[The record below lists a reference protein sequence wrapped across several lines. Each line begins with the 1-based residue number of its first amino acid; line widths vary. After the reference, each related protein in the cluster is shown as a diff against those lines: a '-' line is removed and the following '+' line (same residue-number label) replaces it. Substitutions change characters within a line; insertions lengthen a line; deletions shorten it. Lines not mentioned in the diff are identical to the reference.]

1 MRKKKLKNR
10 IISDVAEYTPVEAG
24 SAAGGSSL
32 PALSAPETESAQES
46 VTDTVLRTDAE
57 AGTASSEL
65 HKQEDEPASSASD
78 HEYTEQEDHPGM
90 KNIYILLSRTGTV
103 PSKVIRFLKPMPYA
117 HASIAFDENLTE
129 MYSFARKKVHY
140 PFYCG
145 LIDEDIDKGVFA
157 KKKTTKCLVLRL
169 PVTEEEYGRV
179 HENVEKFK
187 EHRRRYGYNYL
198 GVFAARA
205 HIAIERKYNYFCTQF
220 VDKVLQM
227 SGIDLFGKKPGLV
240 TPDDYRT
247 SDKLEHF
254 YEGLLV
260 NYRNWLSSLHLDA
273 EEKSLRKSEKK
284 ELKNQRKLLKT
295 QQKEQQ
301 KHHKEQQKFLRAQQK
316 EQQKELRDQQKEQQ
330 QELREQ
336 MLGQQLELN
345 EQQRA
350 EQHTL
355 IRAQHRAIR
364 KKQAEI
370 DRQQLERKQERQL
383 LEGASSD
390 GTDDSATTV

>member
-1 MRKKKLKNR
+1 MA
-10 IISDVAEYTPVEAG
+10 V
-24 SAAGGSSL
+24 SAADGSVLHGEEAL
-32 PALSAPETESAQES
+32 PPAETE
-46 VTDTVLRTDAE
+46 VV
-57 AGTASSEL
+57 
-65 HKQEDEPASSASD
+65 EDREF
-78 HEYTEQEDHPGM
+78 TEQEDHPGM

-129 MYSFARKKVHY
+129 MYSFARKRVHY

-157 KKKTTKCLVLRL
+157 RKKTTKCLVLRL

-179 HENVEKFK
+179 HDNVEKFK

-198 GVFAARA
+198 GVFAARV

-240 TPDDYRT
+240 TPDDYRN
-247 SDKLEHF
+247 SDKLEPV

-260 NYRNWLSSLHLDA
+260 NYRNWLASLHLDA
-273 EEKSLRKSEKK
+273 EEKSLRRSEKK
-284 ELKNQRKLLKT
+284 EM
-295 QQKEQQ
+295 KEQRRL
-301 KHHKEQQKFLRAQQK
+301 LRTQQK

-336 MLGQQLELN
+336 LLDQQLELN

-364 KKQAEI
+364 RKQAEI
-370 DRQQLERKQERQL
+370 DRLQLERKQEREL
-383 LEGASSD
+383 LETTSGHE
-390 GTDDSATTV
+390 DSQDPPTVTQ

>member
-1 MRKKKLKNR
+1 MMHLMQRKNKYKGFEVTEVTPAEPLMAADGSILR
-10 IISDVAEYTPVEAG
+10 ADAEEMSDPEA
-24 SAAGGSSL
+24 SLAAGPESS
-32 PALSAPETESAQES
+32 P
-46 VTDTVLRTDAE
+46 DM
-57 AGTASSEL
+57 
-65 HKQEDEPASSASD
+65 
-78 HEYTEQEDHPGM
+78 EQEDQPGM

-129 MYSFARKKVHY
+129 MYSFARKRVHY

-145 LIDEDIDKGVFA
+145 LIDEDINKGIFER
-157 KKKTTKCLVLRL
+157 KKKTKCLVLRL
-169 PVTEEEYGRV
+169 PVTEEEYGRI

-187 EHRRRYGYNYL
+187 EQRRRYGYNYL
-198 GVFAARA
+198 GVFAARV

-260 NYRNWLSSLHLDA
+260 NYRNWLGSLHLDA
-273 EEKSLRKSEKK
+273 EEKSLRRSEKK
-284 ELKNQRKLLKT
+284 EMREHRKMLRT

-301 KHHKEQQKFLRAQQK
+301 KQHKEQQRFLRTQQK
-316 EQQKELRDQQKEQQ
+316 EQQKVLRDQQKEQQ
-330 QELREQ
+330 QELRVQ

-345 EQQRA
+345 EQQRE

-364 KKQAEI
+364 KKQAQI
-370 DRQQLERKQERQL
+370 DRQQLERQQERL
-383 LEGASSD
+383 GLEGKPSEQS
-390 GTDDSATTV
+390 DDSATSV

>member
-1 MRKKKLKNR
+1 MLLRFIRRKKHNKSVSNK
-10 IISDVAEYTPVEAG
+10 AAG
-24 SAAGGSSL
+24 SSEAVLSSEENKTV
-32 PALSAPETESAQES
+32 PETVSAVDGDKKNGDNKKGDIEKGDS
-46 VTDTVLRTDAE
+46 KDR
-57 AGTASSEL
+57 
-65 HKQEDEPASSASD
+65 
-78 HEYTEQEDHPGM
+78 PGM

-129 MYSFARKKVHY
+129 MYSFARKRVHY

-145 LIDEDIDKGVFA
+145 LIDEDIDKGVFGR
-157 KKKTTKCLVLRL
+157 KKTTKCLVLRL

-187 EHRRRYGYNYL
+187 EQRKLYGYNYL
-198 GVFAARA
+198 GVFAARV
-205 HIAIERKYNYFCTQF
+205 HIAVERKYNYFCTQF

-240 TPDDYRT
+240 TPDDYRK
-247 SDKLEHF
+247 SDNLEHI

-260 NYRNWLSSLHLDA
+260 NYRNWLNSFHLDA
-273 EEKSLRKSEKK
+273 EEKSIRKSERK
-284 ELKNQRKLLKT
+284 EMRDQRKQLRI

-301 KHHKEQQKFLRAQQK
+301 KQHKEQQKNLRIRQK
-316 EQQKELRDQQKEQQ
+316 EQQKEFRDQQKEQQ

-336 MLGQQLELN
+336 LLDQQLELN

-355 IRAQHRAIR
+355 IRQQHRAIR
-364 KKQAEI
+364 KKKAEI
-370 DRQQLERKQERQL
+370 DRQQMERQQEKL
-383 LEGASSD
+383 LMDSQREGAS
-390 GTDDSATTV
+390 GGETEDSAATT

>member
-1 MRKKKLKNR
+1 MV
-10 IISDVAEYTPVEAG
+10 SAESGTAVDTADQAEVVQKDR
-24 SAAGGSSL
+24 
-32 PALSAPETESAQES
+32 PET
-46 VTDTVLRTDAE
+46 
-57 AGTASSEL
+57 
-65 HKQEDEPASSASD
+65 
-78 HEYTEQEDHPGM
+78 

-117 HASIAFDENLTE
+117 HASIAFDENLSE
-129 MYSFARKKVHY
+129 MYSFARKRVHY

-145 LIDEDIDKGVFA
+145 LIDEDIDKGVFGR
-157 KKKTTKCLVLRL
+157 KKTTKCLVLRL
-169 PVTEEEYGRV
+169 PVTEEEFGRV
-179 HENVEKFK
+179 HETVEKFK
-187 EHRRRYGYNYL
+187 EQRKRYGYNYL
-198 GVFAARA
+198 GVFAARV

-260 NYRNWLSSLHLDA
+260 NYRNWLGSFKLDA

-284 ELKNQRKLLKT
+284 EMKEQRKLLKT

-301 KHHKEQQKFLRAQQK
+301 KYHKVQQKELREQQK
-316 EQQKELRDQQKEQQ
+316 EQQKDLRDQQKMRQ
-330 QELREQ
+330 QELRDQ
-336 MLGQQLELN
+336 MLDQTMELI

-364 KKQAEI
+364 RKQEEI
-370 DRQQLERKQERQL
+370 DRQQMHRQQERQVQQ
-383 LEGASSD
+383 EKNQSKDPDD
-390 GTDDSATTV
+390 GFGDSATAL